1 MNLNF
6 LLFFLSL
13 FTYIFAEKVV
23 YEAEDGELEGI
34 TVFDELPGFSG
45 KGYVGRFENPGNKL
59 TITVEVKKTGM
70 YDLDIIYCG
79 NMGQKINS
87 LVVNGESTGDITFP
101 ENKEFETISAGS
113 IYLKEGKNTISLV
126 SFWGW
131 MWVDA
136 FVLNDTPNEAK
147 DLSADIDPTLIN
159 PKAIP
164 AAKKLYDFL
173 RSNYGKRILSGQVGA
188 AGKAGDEGEEFKRI
202 QKATGKL
209 PAVWNMDFI
218 FESNDCTW
226 RPENPD
232 IIEMAL
238 DWWKKYEGKGI
249 MSAQW
254 HWNIAG
260 KTGDFAFY
268 KKDTTFDLEQAVTE
282 GTWENEKII
291 KDIDR
296 VAGLIK
302 KLQEVNMPLLWRPL
316 HENNG
321 DWFWWGNNPKATAK
335 LWKILYE
342 RMVNHHGLNNLIWL
356 WNGNNDADTPIDYI
370 DIVGVDIYA
379 NDHGPQTTTFNTHFD
394 FYKGKKMV
402 VLSENGR
409 IPDIQ
414 QCVDQGAWW
423 GYFQTWNNEFI
434 LQDSYHTDAELK
446 EYFNHEAV
454 MNMDELP
461 SFNVESYEYANGAS
475 NSSAAKDDK
484 ATTAK
489 DDKATAKD
497 DKATT
502 AKDDKATTAKDDKTA
517 DAKDDK
523 ATTAKDDKTADA
535 KDDKATTAKD
545 DKTATAKDDKATT
558 AKDTNKKDECFSVA
572 LGYKCC
578 KGNDVVLT
586 DDNGD
591 WGVEDGKWCGIANKN
606 KCFSVALGYDCCEGD
621 EVVYVDA
628 DGTWGQ
634 ENGKWCGLNGP
645 STKKCWSEEMGYP
658 CCKVSFVYLTDSDGY
673 WGVEDKKWCGINV

>member
-1 MNLNF
+1 
-6 LLFFLSL
+6 
-13 FTYIFAEKVV
+13 
-23 YEAEDGELEGI
+23 
-34 TVFDELPGFSG
+34 
-45 KGYVGRFENPGNKL
+45 
-59 TITVEVKKTGM
+59 M
-70 YDLDIIYCG
+70 YDLDIIYCA

-87 LVVNGESTGDITFP
+87 LVVNGEGAGDITFQ
-101 ENKEFETISAGS
+101 ENTKFEPLNVGA
-113 IYLKEGKNTISLV
+113 IYLKSGTNTISIV
-126 SFWGW
+126 SSWGW
-131 MWVDA
+131 IYIDA
-136 FVLNDTPNEAK
+136 FVLNDTPNESK
-147 DLSADIDPTLIN
+147 DLSANISPTLIN
-159 PKAIP
+159 PNAIP

-173 RSNYGKRILSGQVGA
+173 KTNYGKRILSGQVGA
-188 AGKAGDEGEEFKRI
+188 AGYAGDEGEEFKRI

-209 PAVWNMDFI
+209 PAVWNIDYI

-226 RPENPD
+226 RPTNPD
-232 IIEMAL
+232 ITEMAL
-238 DWWKKYEGKGI
+238 NWWKKYEGKGI
-249 MSAQW
+249 MTAQW

-260 KTGDFAFY
+260 KTGNFAFY

-282 GTWENEKII
+282 GTWEYEKII

-296 VAGLIK
+296 VSGLIK

-446 EYFNHEAV
+446 EYFNHKAV

-475 NSSAAKDDK
+475 NSSTPKDDTTTTGKDDKSAAAKDDK
-484 ATTAK
+484 S
-489 DDKATAKD
+489 
-497 DKATT
+497 
-502 AKDDKATTAKDDKTA
+502 TTAKDDKT
-517 DAKDDK
+517 
-523 ATTAKDDKTADA
+523 TTAKDDKS
-535 KDDKATTAKD
+535 TTAKD
-545 DKTATAKDDKATT
+545 DTTTT
-558 AKDTNKKDECFSVA
+558 AKDTSKKGE
-572 LGYKCC
+572 
-578 KGNDVVLT
+578 
-586 DDNGD
+586 
-591 WGVEDGKWCGIANKN
+591 
-606 KCFSVALGYDCCEGD
+606 CFSVALGYDCCKGNEVVYTDNKGEWGIEDGKWCGIKEKCFSAALGFDCCKGD
-621 EVVYVDA
+621 KVVYVDA